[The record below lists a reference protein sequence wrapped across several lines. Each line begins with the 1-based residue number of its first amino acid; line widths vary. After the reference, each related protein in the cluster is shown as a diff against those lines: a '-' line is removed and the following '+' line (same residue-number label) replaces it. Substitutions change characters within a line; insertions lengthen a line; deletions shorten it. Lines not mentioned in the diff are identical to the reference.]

1 MVTPIQKLNALVP
14 FGLNSK
20 SSAQQI
26 INITYKNNVG
36 NNMLNFIQQ
45 LAFNI
50 MRRKKGGW
58 MCTPRVTWKPTS
70 SVALNCAD
78 NFTLYGALGNSLFL
92 KIANTYAR
100 NVQVQKNYFHMKS
113 QGKSA
118 RRPIVPS

>member
-1 MVTPIQKLNALVP
+1 
-14 FGLNSK
+14 
-20 SSAQQI
+20 
-26 INITYKNNVG
+26 
-36 NNMLNFIQQ
+36 
-45 LAFNI
+45 

-78 NFTLYGALGNSLFL
+78 NFALYGALGNSLFL

-100 NVQVQKNYFHMKS
+100 NIQVQKNYFHMKS

-118 RRPIVPS
+118 RRPIMPS